1 MDSGMRI
8 KIRHLTEF
16 HYARPVAGG
25 RMKIRMTP
33 RTGNGQ
39 ELLRRELR
47 LEGCSVTSSFRDVFG
62 NPVELVEVESGR
74 SNIVLEAHTEV
85 ETLDLAGICPIGP
98 RHPPA
103 TAFRTTTPMTEPG
116 EAIGR
121 IADRFAGD
129 DLRNPETMHRLSEH
143 VRDSIAYRIGSTNA
157 ATTAEEAA
165 GRGEGVCQD
174 HTHAIVS
181 AARLLGLPAR
191 YVSGY
196 LRMHDRTE
204 QEAMHAWAEIFI
216 DDLGWTGFDV
226 SNGASPV
233 ETHVRIAV
241 GRDYFDAAPITGVV
255 RGGGE
260 ETMRV
265 AIDVH

>member
-1 MDSGMRI
+1 
-8 KIRHLTEF
+8 
-16 HYARPVAGG
+16 
-25 RMKIRMTP
+25 
-33 RTGNGQ
+33 
-39 ELLRRELR
+39 
-47 LEGCSVTSSFRDVFG
+47 
-62 NPVELVEVESGR
+62 
-74 SNIVLEAHTEV
+74 
-85 ETLDLAGICPIGP
+85 
-98 RHPPA
+98 
-103 TAFRTTTPMTEPG
+103 MTEPG

-129 DLRNPETMHRLSEH
+129 DLRNPETMHRLSDH
-143 VRDSIAYRIGSTNA
+143 IRDSIAYRIGSTSTE
-157 ATTAEEAA
+157 TTAEEAA

-174 HTHAIVS
+174 HTHAFI
-181 AARLLGLPAR
+181 ATARLLGMPSR

-216 DDLGWTGFDV
+216 NDLGWTGFDV
-226 SNGASPV
+226 SNGTSPV

-265 AIDVH
+265 AVDIH

>member
-1 MDSGMRI
+1 MRI

-39 ELLRRELR
+39 ELLGRELR
-47 LEGCSVTSSFRDVFG
+47 LEGCSVSSSFRDVFG
-62 NPVELVEVESGR
+62 NPVELVEVESGPSR
-74 SNIVLEAHTEV
+74 IVLEAQSEV
-85 ETLDLAGICPIGP
+85 ETIDLAGICPSGP
-98 RHPPA
+98 HHSPA
-103 TAFRTTTPMTEPG
+103 PAFRATTPMTEPG

-129 DLRNPETMHRLSEH
+129 DPRNPETMHRLSDH
-143 VRDSIAYRIGSTNA
+143 IRDSITYRIGSTSTE
-157 ATTAEEAA
+157 TTAEEAA
-165 GRGEGVCQD
+165 VRGAGVCQD
-174 HTHAIVS
+174 HTHAFLA

-196 LRMHDRTE
+196 LRMHDRTD

-226 SNGASPV
+226 SNGSSPV

-265 AIDVH
+265 TVDVH